1 MAEPFVA
8 PLPIVAPVPLVP
20 APFVAPV
27 HVNPVIVPLEEA
39 DAKTKI
45 EQKLKE
51 MQKKA
56 HKAVEKA
63 KKEAKKEKKEIKQI
77 KKEIKNTKMEELP
90 ARPVVS
96 LPSDELTNEVLLGL
110 DKIKASSVNLAAQLK
125 NTIELHAHDVAKPM
139 LEGLFDIAKTSAK
152 IASHMKDLKTQGQQQ
167 VQKVKAKMNN
177 GLMLQDL
184 DLEKYIELLEEDL
197 VTDRDIESLEAAD
210 NFLMEDFDADAFFLY

>member
-1 MAEPFVA
+1 MILPLVDSHGQTQLVVIDRSTELAREVLTSYFETGTVPLLTPPLIEEPLLPFVPVPPMAEPFVA
-8 PLPIVAPVPLVP
+8 PLPIFAPVPLVP

-63 KKEAKKEKKEIKQI
+63 KKEAKKE

-152 IASHMKDLKTQGQQQ
+152 IASHMKDLKTQG
-167 VQKVKAKMNN
+167 
-177 GLMLQDL
+177 
-184 DLEKYIELLEEDL
+184 
-197 VTDRDIESLEAAD
+197 
-210 NFLMEDFDADAFFLY
+210 